1 MSKILIVYWSGSG
14 NTEKMAELIA
24 QGALTAGAEV
34 ELKHVSYISPDI
46 VDGYNIIALGSPA
59 MGVEVIEE
67 QEMEPFVESIS
78 TKING
83 KKIALFGSYGWGDGE
98 WMRSWEDRMKDYG
111 AQIVDTVIV
120 NETPEGESEQE
131 CIGLGAKLA
140 LL

>member
-34 ELKHVSYISPDI
+34 ELKHVSLVSPDI
-46 VDGYNIIALGSPA
+46 VDGFNVIALGSPA

>member
-34 ELKHVSYISPDI
+34 ELKNVSYISPDI

-98 WMRSWEDRMKDYG
+98 WMRSWEDRMKNYG

>member
-1 MSKILIVYWSGSG
+1 
-14 NTEKMAELIA
+14 
-24 QGALTAGAEV
+24 GALTAGAEV

-46 VDGYNIIALGSPA
+46 VDGFNIIALGSPA

-98 WMRSWEDRMKDYG
+98 WMRSWEDRMKNYG
-111 AQIVDTVIV
+111 AQIVSTLIV
-120 NETPEGESEQE
+120 NEMPEGESEQE
-131 CIGLGAKLA
+131 CISLGAKLA
-140 LL
+140 SL